1 MTEKLR
7 VMGERVA
14 QLESYKQ
21 LCERRIAELDP
32 HQAFPLHLSHIG
44 KRPQALEHAD
54 LMHTKLNDL
63 QSQVHQVGDYKRRL
77 QLADESLRRETLANE
92 EQRAYI

>member
-7 VMGERVA
+7 VMGDRVA

-32 HQAFPLHLSHIG
+32 H
-44 KRPQALEHAD
+44 
-54 LMHTKLNDL
+54 
-63 QSQVHQVGDYKRRL
+63 
-77 QLADESLRRETLANE
+77 
-92 EQRAYI
+92 